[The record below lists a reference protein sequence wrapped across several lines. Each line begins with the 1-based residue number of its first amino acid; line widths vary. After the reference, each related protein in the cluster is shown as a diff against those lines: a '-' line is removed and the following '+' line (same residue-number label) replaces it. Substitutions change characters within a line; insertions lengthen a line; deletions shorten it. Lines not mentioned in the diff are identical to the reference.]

1 MPFIDNIKFNEILN
15 ASRNGNEKAMAIM
28 QSMRKGGT
36 QDDID
41 RLVNA
46 YYDIST
52 VPEQQ
57 QQQAVVAAG
66 DESQPSVEAVM
77 DDVAPLIPEGE
88 ENTGE
93 IDESLVTEN
102 DVEADTQEVDISDI
116 LGKETEGLFDEDEYE
131 NVSFGDFL
139 KNKRSDANRAVK
151 NADYFKAFDMD
162 GRNKYADGLIDTY
175 RHKFDG
181 NLRDIERDYADKNQ
195 AIAGYTQSVNDMLDD
210 DIEFA
215 SDSATKA
222 YNDLIDNDSAMS
234 AFGRYWD
241 SDDTSA
247 VLSTLQELVG
257 QYGKANVIAAL
268 NVIKGDNDAHR
279 DYLNNSVDAN
289 ISKYSKA
296 VDKILR

>member
-131 NVSFGDFL
+131 KVSFGDFL